1 MNTFFARFP
10 KQNLFDMRNKIF
22 ITSISKV
29 YLNAQQIYKSFYGCL
44 IRAQMYQK
52 DMAVIYL
59 WQRH

>member
-1 MNTFFARFP
+1 MIYN
-10 KQNLFDMRNKIF
+10 
-22 ITSISKV
+22 ISKYGKYELDIKTAISHI

>member
-1 MNTFFARFP
+1 MI
-10 KQNLFDMRNKIF
+10 L
-22 ITSISKV
+22 TSGKLYDKYESDIKTAISHI